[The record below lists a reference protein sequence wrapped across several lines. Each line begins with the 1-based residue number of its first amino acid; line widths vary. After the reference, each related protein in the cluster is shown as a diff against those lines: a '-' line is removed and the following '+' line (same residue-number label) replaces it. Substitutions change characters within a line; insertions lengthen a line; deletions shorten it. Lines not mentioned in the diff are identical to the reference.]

1 MPRHS
6 LFLFTVRC
14 RTGIAANP
22 AKAVNE
28 RSMKMKLAIIII
40 GIITIVGS
48 VIGTAYAII
57 REIRKDRKSK
67 QEADNSE
74 R

>member
-1 MPRHS
+1 
-6 LFLFTVRC
+6 
-14 RTGIAANP
+14 
-22 AKAVNE
+22 
-28 RSMKMKLAIIII
+28 MKLTIIII
-40 GIITIVGS
+40 GIITVVGS

-67 QEADNSE
+67 QETDNSE

>member
-1 MPRHS
+1 
-6 LFLFTVRC
+6 
-14 RTGIAANP
+14 
-22 AKAVNE
+22 
-28 RSMKMKLAIIII
+28 MKLAIIII

-57 REIRKDRKSK
+57 REIRKDRKAN
-67 QEADNSE
+67 QEANNTE

>member
-1 MPRHS
+1 
-6 LFLFTVRC
+6 
-14 RTGIAANP
+14 
-22 AKAVNE
+22 
-28 RSMKMKLAIIII
+28 MKLAIIII

-48 VIGTAYAII
+48 VVGTAYAII
-57 REIRKDRKSK
+57 REIRKDRKVK